1 MNDQSELKQTLAQTK
16 IKMEDQ
22 TIQTPTN
29 RSKRTPKQP
38 KRFDDEAFDQR
49 VTPRNPQP
57 KQEPIKQEVAKPS
70 PEPTQVK
77 NIIKVKLATPR
88 IRPRQVVELK
98 DVKEIKKEP
107 VETPAKKKLK
117 LNEQPTKLN
126 ESVKEPLVKAPKDTI
141 KTPKELVKTP
151 KEPLVKE
158 TPLKTPKEVK
168 DKPVKEGRPEGSR
181 PPGRPPK
188 DRSLSKETPKPKELL
203 KPREFPKFDAKL
215 HDRDLP
221 LVYRPKTKRPRTPP
235 IYADLIPNVVL
246 PFWDARTAAED
257 HEDDNVKELV
267 HCHCG
272 VPEELG
278 LMVQCE
284 TCLTWQ
290 HAHCLGIENPED
302 APDGYTCR
310 ACSDPKFSR
319 ESMRWAYDQDWLTK
333 GRMKQF
339 PCDPNAKSEKCMETM
354 RQINQLIGDVLNIH
368 QIIHSL
374 KVKTKILMNA
384 SDDDSELKL
393 FRNQW
398 PANYQHRDATQFIS
412 TINPSS
418 TPASTIS
425 ALPETET
432 PDPGDINVETV
443 AEAALP
449 DIGQLEDVSA
459 ILDNSFVTSQPMHE
473 QPMPIV
479 TNTNDV
485 TPSDCRANLR
495 LHIQQTEEFISIEL
509 AQIEEQ
515 LAALEKECAS
525 GKSNEMDT
533 SLDSL
538 KNDLRTMQKYVDQ
551 RQHEN

>member
-1 MNDQSELKQTLAQTK
+1 MTEQSDSKQTLAQTK

-22 TIQTPTN
+22 NVVTPTN

-38 KRFDDEAFDQR
+38 KRFDDEAFDHR
-49 VTPRNPQP
+49 VTPRNSQH
-57 KQEPIKQEVAKPS
+57 KQEQVKEVAKPT
-70 PEPTQVK
+70 PEPAQAK
-77 NIIKVKLATPR
+77 SIIKVKLATPR
-88 IRPRQVVELK
+88 IKPRESVESK
-98 DVKEIKKEP
+98 EVKEIKKEP
-107 VETPAKKKLK
+107 KETPAKKKLK
-117 LNEQPTKLN
+117 PNEQPTKLN
-126 ESVKEPLVKAPKDTI
+126 ESVKEPAVKTLKEPI
-141 KTPKELVKTP
+141 KTPKEPAKTP
-151 KEPLVKE
+151 KEQPVKE
-158 TPLKTPKEVK
+158 TPLKAPKEVK
-168 DKPVKEGRPEGSR
+168 EKPVREGRPEGSR

-188 DRSLSKETPKPKELL
+188 DRSLIKDTPKPKESL
-203 KPREFPKFDAKL
+203 KPRDFPKFDVKF
-215 HDRDLP
+215 HDRDSQ

-235 IYADLIPNVVL
+235 IYNDLIPNVVL

-290 HAHCLGIENPED
+290 HAHCLGIEKPED

-319 ESMRWAYDQDWLTK
+319 DSMRWAYDQDWLTK

-339 PCDPNAKSEKCMETM
+339 PCDLSSLPEKNTEAL
-354 RQINQLIGDVLNIH
+354 RQINQLIGNVLNIH

-374 KVKTKILMNA
+374 KVKTKILNDA
-384 SDDDSELKL
+384 NDDDPELKL
-393 FRNQW
+393 FKNQL
-398 PANYQHRDATQFIS
+398 PANYQHRDSTQFIT
-412 TINPSS
+412 TINHPSS

-425 ALPETET
+425 AIADTET
-432 PDPGDINVETV
+432 PDPGDITVETV
-443 AEAALP
+443 ADATLP

-459 ILDNSFVTSQPMHE
+459 ILDNSFVASQPTHE
-473 QPMPIV
+473 QTMPIV
-479 TNTNDV
+479 PNTHDV
-485 TPSDCRANLR
+485 TPNDCRANLR

-525 GKSNEMDT
+525 GKSLDMNT

-538 KNDLRTMQKYVDQ
+538 KNDLHTMRKYVTQ
-551 RQHEN
+551 RHHEN